1 MAERGTSIF
10 QEWPPGMPHAAHLPQ
25 LAGRRSSKQRGA
37 RDCDL
42 LSRALIPPEA
52 RVMGFSG
59 PHFPMNCLD
68 NFLHFGILHQRPYP
82 HQYPLTQGGRMA
94 LEIKKPRYL
103 QEKEW
108 LL

>member
-59 PHFPMNCLD
+59 PYFPMKRLD
-68 NFLHFGILHQRPYP
+68 NFLHFGII
-82 HQYPLTQGGRMA
+82 PLEFLPACAIITAGRMPQYA
-94 LEIKKPRYL
+94 GCPPLKYIRG
-103 QEKEW
+103 
-108 LL
+108 